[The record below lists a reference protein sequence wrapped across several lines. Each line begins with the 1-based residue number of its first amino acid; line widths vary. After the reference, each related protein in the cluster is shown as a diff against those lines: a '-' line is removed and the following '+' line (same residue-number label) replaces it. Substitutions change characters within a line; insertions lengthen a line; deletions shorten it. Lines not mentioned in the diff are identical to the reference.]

1 MKVFKQIG
9 SKERFLEVFQNVNK
23 VKLNEA
29 FGQGLNPQSVLNVAF
44 NDLKS
49 GVLGVEQSKT
59 QANNNESYVELIC
72 IDKEG
77 NNITFTFKAQVQ
89 EGDQEGV
96 FDITDIGLE
105 TFSFD
110 SARGD
115 EEAVELSGDVLKQF
129 NMQHKNEMLGIVDK
143 YIDVEEEETIDSLY
157 EDAVRKIDSVPF
169 KGGSERMQTHKA
181 YADEK
186 PTNSDVRVSAE
197 ELGKFVNEI
206 ADLGQLPAGV
216 NPRQQ
221 EILNTIYDKIQQ
233 KTGKAPTFEE
243 IKAELQMMLA
253 AMSAQRGDS
262 LSEGE
267 EKSKEKKEYPQPLG
281 KEFKPESQ
289 SEYLKKI
296 GKKKPKS
303 KKIKIKE
310 SYEVV
315 DSDFNREFYGDMIG
329 QILDSPPAYAQVK
342 KVEEPADSDIGH
354 ADYLKQSGQMKS
366 FDIKEE
372 ELPKEPEFP
381 EEPEEFRK
389 MGVDGQDDSGM
400 TLEPAGDEIEQ
411 IAQEKEQVG
420 DLLQGGKAENKS
432 PLEYDPDQVKMGIE
446 VEKEHTDN
454 PMVAVEI
461 ATDHLEEIPDYYTR
475 LKKMEDDAKANG
487 EELPKGEDDEV
498 VTDRLLGYQP
508 KNVGDT
514 MDEEIGF
521 EDYKGTMGDKYADAE
536 GNEFAVS
543 NKVKGGVSL
552 KGQGGEKE
560 VATGDLDLMKKLSE
574 AKEDEL
580 KERDPAAWHQIQ
592 IAKKTLKMPDAM
604 VGVMG
609 GPSKEEAKAILA
621 KYGIEPIEEAAGGTK
636 TKAFKIG
643 EYAVGGIIQV
653 NIIGGIIQIKA
664 LDWNTKQPVASRQL
678 PLTATN
684 TIEEYLN
691 ELTSYYY
698 AEKVMEWIT
707 ANS

>member
-1 MKVFKQIG
+1 MKVFKQVG

-29 FGQGLNPQSVLNVAF
+29 FGHGLNPQSVLNVAF
-44 NDLKS
+44 GDLKS
-49 GVLGVEQSKT
+49 GVLTVKHSNT
-59 QANNNESYVELIC
+59 QANDNESFVELLC

-77 NNITFTFKAQVQ
+77 NNITFTFKAMVQ

-96 FDITDIGLE
+96 FDVTDVGLE
-105 TFSFD
+105 SFSFD
-110 SARGD
+110 SARSD
-115 EEAVELSGDVLKQF
+115 EESVELSGDVLKQF
-129 NMQHKNEMLGIVDK
+129 NMQHKNEMFDVVNK
-143 YIDVEEEETIDSLY
+143 YMDVQEEETIDSLY
-157 EDAVRKIDSVPF
+157 EDAVKKIDLVPY
-169 KGGSERMQTHKA
+169 KGGSERMQTQKA
-181 YADEK
+181 YANEK
-186 PTNSDVRVSAE
+186 PTNPDVRVSAE
-197 ELGKFVNEI
+197 ELGKFVNEM
-206 ADLGQLPAGV
+206 AELGQLPAGV

-221 EILNTIYDKIQQ
+221 EILNTVYDKIQQ
-233 KTGKAPTFEE
+233 KTGKVPTFEE

-267 EKSKEKKEYPQPLG
+267 EKKEKKEYPEQLG
-281 KEFKPESQ
+281 KEFKPMSQ
-289 SEYLKKI
+289 AEYSKTTKA
-296 GKKKPKS
+296 KKKPKS

-310 SYEVV
+310 TYNVV
-315 DSDFNREFYGDMIG
+315 DSEFNRQYFGEFIG
-329 QILDSPPAYAQVK
+329 KTLDKPLPYAQVK
-342 KVEEPADSDIGH
+342 KLTESFESEEG
-354 ADYLKQSGQMKS
+354 
-366 FDIKEE
+366 E
-372 ELPKEPEFP
+372 
-381 EEPEEFRK
+381 EEPEAEKATPHPEGWKEMDGMF
-389 MGVDGQDDSGM
+389 MGPDSQIQKDFPSKEKPDDGMS
-400 TLEPAGDEIEQ
+400 LEPAGDEIEQ
-411 IAQEKEQVG
+411 LAQEKEKAG

-432 PLEYDPDQVKMGIE
+432 PLEYDPEQIKMGVE

-454 PMVAVEI
+454 PLVAVEI

-475 LKKMEDDAKANG
+475 LAKMENDAKANG
-487 EELPKGEDDEV
+487 EELPKGDDDEI

-514 MDEEIGF
+514 MNENIGF
-521 EDYKGTMGDKYADAE
+521 EEYKGNVGDKYGDAE
-536 GNEFAVS
+536 GNEFAVN

-691 ELTSYYY
+691 DLTSVYY
-698 AEKVMEWIT
+698 AEKIMEWIK
-707 ANS
+707 ANI